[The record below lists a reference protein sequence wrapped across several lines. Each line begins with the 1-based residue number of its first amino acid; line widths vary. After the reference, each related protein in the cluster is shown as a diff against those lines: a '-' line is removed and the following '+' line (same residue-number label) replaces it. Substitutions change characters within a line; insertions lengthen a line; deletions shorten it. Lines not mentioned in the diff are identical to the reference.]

1 VEVLGIDVAM
11 DIVDYCGGSM
21 LYFPSK
27 RSAVRCAR
35 NRVIRSEFNG
45 ANYRELA
52 IMFEIS
58 EMQVRNIVKGIE
70 YTLENWKLMGD
81 TCLYRIYNNVIILC
95 SNMILDMYEHS

>member
-1 VEVLGIDVAM
+1 MNFEELVVSDDFPEGVKDFVEVLGIDVAM

-27 RSAVRCAR
+27 RSVVRCAR

-52 IMFEIS
+52 RRFEIS
-58 EMQVRNIVKGIE
+58 EMQVRNIVKG
-70 YTLENWKLMGD
+70 
-81 TCLYRIYNNVIILC
+81 V
-95 SNMILDMYEHS
+95 